1 MRWQYVGGLTAVLVV
16 ALHGCS
22 ADSEDGG
29 SGSAGSGAAGTSGS
43 GDPSQQASSV
53 GPSSGSGAAP
63 SDGNDTFA
71 TAEPI
76 ALDGSHAAEISP
88 TGDVDY
94 YSFAADA
101 GSIVYFNLD
110 AQDLD
115 GAGFDAKHLDLVL
128 TVYDAAEVQ
137 VAENDTPVPRYSADP
152 EMYFVVPATGT
163 YVLRVAECWQ
173 WAEDPEAQCA
183 APEAKELTAYEL
195 LAITVDP
202 ARFESIVGETE
213 PNDEAATADE
223 IEYAKGDAGTY
234 YYSDIIGD
242 FASATD
248 IDVYAFSLPTD
259 TPVTEGRPVA
269 HFWPMAWGP
278 SGNGSTTSPGRMY
291 LVDPLDPTVRFAEVD
306 AALGQRLQVPV
317 DLGRAFQLWVEHQG
331 EASGANDFYVARHYG
346 AGSNPVE
353 SSDASNGEWSGAEP
367 LSLSDN
373 GDGTFSFFIDGDI
386 TVAGVDVDHFSIE
399 AAPAPD
405 LTRVSVA
412 CSAQRRGSGLREL
425 TFQLLDA
432 EGVAL
437 PGATHTE
444 GPDEDAQLP
453 DVAIPGGARSLL
465 LRVSAE
471 SQEANVTSTFYRC
484 GVHLGM

>member
-1 MRWQYVGGLTAVLVV
+1 VLAV

-22 ADSEDGG
+22 SDSADDGFGSAGVGAAGG
-29 SGSAGSGAAGTSGS
+29 SGAGG
-43 GDPSQQASSV
+43 PSQQASSV

-63 SDGNDTFA
+63 SDGNDTFD

-101 GSIVYFNLD
+101 GTIVYFNLD

-128 TVYDAAEVQ
+128 TVYDAAQVQ

-152 EMYFVVPATGT
+152 EMYFVVPVTGT

-183 APEAKELTAYEL
+183 APETKEFTTYDL
-195 LAITVDP
+195 LAIPVDP

-213 PNDEAATADE
+213 PNDEAATANE
-223 IEYAKGDAGTY
+223 LEYDKSDAGAY
-234 YYSDIIGD
+234 YYSDIIGG

-248 IDVYAFSLPTD
+248 VDVYAFSLPAD
-259 TPVTEGRPVA
+259 TPVTQGRPVA

-278 SGNGSTTSPGRMY
+278 DGNGSTTSPGRMY
-291 LVDPLDPTVRFAEVD
+291 LVDPLEPTMRWADVD
-306 AALGQRLQVPV
+306 TALGQRLQVPV

-331 EASGANDFYVARHYG
+331 ETTGANDFYVARHYG

-353 SSDASNGEWSGAEP
+353 TADAYNGDWSGAES

-386 TVAGVDVDHFSIE
+386 ATAGVDVDHFSIE

-405 LTRVSVA
+405 LTKISVA
-412 CSAQRRGSGLREL
+412 CSAQRRGSGLRGL
-425 TFQLLDA
+425 TFQLLEA
-432 EGVAL
+432 EGAVV
-437 PGATHTE
+437 PGASRTE
-444 GPDEDAQLP
+444 GPDEDASLA
-453 DVAIPGGARSLL
+453 DVTIPAGARTLL